1 MHVSLFLLSMHVSFF
16 LISRHV
22 SFVIQRIMSCKRG
35 QATVKVCR
43 KCVKLSLITF
53 GEWNYGGLENFPHL
67 VLVFLLP
74 HWGMQSSGFC
84 FCNVMKSLDIEYQR
98 TFPQWVTSLLLP
110 GFPSIMLVGTFVIE
124 MMKRNLIFSENFIQL
139 FSRNQSLAINQ
150 CSFFGITGLNT

>member
-1 MHVSLFLLSMHVSFF
+1 MADVEEEILLQANLFLLLVLRRRHHQLQNRRKNRFRVQKIFLKRQELGAFHILVKELCVSDKDQKHVNFF

-98 TFPQWVTSLLLP
+98 TFPQ
-110 GFPSIMLVGTFVIE
+110 
-124 MMKRNLIFSENFIQL
+124 
-139 FSRNQSLAINQ
+139 
-150 CSFFGITGLNT
+150 